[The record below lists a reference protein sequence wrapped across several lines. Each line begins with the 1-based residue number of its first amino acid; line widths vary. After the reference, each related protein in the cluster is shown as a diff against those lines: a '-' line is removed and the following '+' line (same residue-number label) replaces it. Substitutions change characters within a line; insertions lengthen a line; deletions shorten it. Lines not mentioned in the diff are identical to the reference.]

1 MKPEDQIDPIE
12 ARVLGVLV
20 EKQLTTPDSYPLS
33 LNSTTVGCNQKSNR
47 DPVTELLDGEVHQ
60 ALSKLIIKG
69 YAGLVTTAGSRV
81 EKYRH
86 NVRERLSSSDQEVA
100 VLAELL
106 LRGPQQPGEMRARA
120 SRMKEIA
127 TQEALMALLRGL
139 ESKGLAQRH
148 DPPPGSRAEYWS
160 QRLAPAAHPLPSRE
174 ATLHASPTVV
184 PVAAP
189 APSGG
194 PVDPLARI
202 GALETRV
209 AKLESQLSALA
220 AKLGEQLDA

>member
-86 NVRERLSSSDQEVA
+86 NVRERLALSDQEVA

-120 SRMKEIA
+120 SRMQEIA
-127 TQEALMALLRGL
+127 TQEALMAVLRGL

-148 DPPPGSRAEYWS
+148 DPPPGSRAEFWS
-160 QRLAPAAHPLPSRE
+160 QRLAPTAHPLPSRE
-174 ATLHASPTVV
+174 ATLHASPTVA
-184 PVAAP
+184 PIAAT

-202 GALETRV
+202 GALEGRV
-209 AKLESQLSALA
+209 AKLESQLAALA
-220 AKLGEQLDA
+220 AKLGEGLEG

>member
-86 NVRERLSSSDQEVA
+86 NVRERLS
-100 VLAELL
+100 LL
-106 LRGPQQPGEMRARA
+106 
-120 SRMKEIA
+120 
-127 TQEALMALLRGL
+127 
-139 ESKGLAQRH
+139 H
-148 DPPPGSRAEYWS
+148 DVQGQLQTRFKDGVYLVRIE
-160 QRLAPAAHPLPSRE
+160 
-174 ATLHASPTVV
+174 V
-184 PVAAP
+184 PV
-189 APSGG
+189 
-194 PVDPLARI
+194 
-202 GALETRV
+202 
-209 AKLESQLSALA
+209 
-220 AKLGEQLDA
+220 